1 MPIGEICTRQTV
13 VAPQG
18 TSVHQ
23 AVKLMRQYHVGDL
36 IVTDH
41 VNGKPIGI
49 VTDRDIVI
57 EILAQDLDPSGI
69 SVDEIM
75 SQDLVVVQERE
86 GVFETVEKMRVKG
99 VRRMPV
105 VNVEGNLVGIVAVDD
120 LIEILAEE
128 LGALAKLISREQ
140 KHEAELRM

>member
-1 MPIGEICTRQTV
+1 
-13 VAPQG
+13 
-18 TSVHQ
+18 
-23 AVKLMRQYHVGDL
+23 MRQYHVGDL

-75 SQDLVVVQERE
+75 SQDLVVVRE
-86 GVFETVEKMRVKG
+86 HEGLFETIEKMRAKG
-99 VRRMPV
+99 IRRMPV
-105 VNVEGNLVGIVAVDD
+105 VNVEGKLVGIVAVDD
-120 LIEILAEE
+120 LIKTLADE

-140 KHEAELRM
+140 KHEAELRT